1 MQVNFLP
8 ATVEV
13 EPTFAHAVPAFT
25 APNAGSDRKLP
36 TNTIETTKAKF
47 FFMPKMVLSPIGFV
61 SQIPTSRH
69 SIQGPPLLVAP

>member
-1 MQVNFLP
+1 
-8 ATVEV
+8 
-13 EPTFAHAVPAFT
+13 VPAFT

-61 SQIPTSRH
+61 SQIPTARH
-69 SIQGPPLLVAP
+69 AIQGPP